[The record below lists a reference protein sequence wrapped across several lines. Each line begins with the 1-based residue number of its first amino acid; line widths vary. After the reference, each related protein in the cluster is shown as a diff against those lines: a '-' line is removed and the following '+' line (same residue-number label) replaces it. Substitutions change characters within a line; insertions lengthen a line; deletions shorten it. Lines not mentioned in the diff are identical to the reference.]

1 MEEILTQ
8 LRAALMAHTA
18 LPVYFSYDPSP
29 FDQRKT
35 QFLVLGVESMEM
47 QPSFLTD
54 THLCRGFSMRF
65 RVSLCMPAE
74 TDMAAV
80 YTAFHSEVLEGMLI
94 AGAEMQE
101 IRSGTPAEIRQL
113 RRMVL
118 HGTFSL
124 SGVLKTTREEVSAQ

>member
-74 TDMAAV
+74 
-80 YTAFHSEVLEGMLI
+80 
-94 AGAEMQE
+94 
-101 IRSGTPAEIRQL
+101 IRQL
-113 RRMVL
+113 QRMVL

-124 SGVLKTTREEVSAQ
+124 SGVLKTTREEISAQ

>member
-80 YTAFHSEVLEGMLI
+80 YTAFHS
-94 AGAEMQE
+94 
-101 IRSGTPAEIRQL
+101 
-113 RRMVL
+113 
-118 HGTFSL
+118 
-124 SGVLKTTREEVSAQ
+124 

>member
-80 YTAFHSEVLEGMLI
+80 YTAFHSEVLEGMLT
-94 AGAEMQE
+94 AGAEMQ
-101 IRSGTPAEIRQL
+101 EIRQL

-124 SGVLKTTREEVSAQ
+124 SGVLKTTREEASAQ

>member
-1 MEEILTQ
+1 
-8 LRAALMAHTA
+8 MAHTA

-124 SGVLKTTREEVSAQ
+124 SGVLKTTREEISAQ